1 MSDSFA
7 AILAA
12 GDFPTHPEVC
22 RILRRG
28 APLVCCDG
36 ASQKALARGL
46 RPDVILGD
54 LDSIDASAR
63 DCGAQVVRIEEQETN
78 DLAKAFRY
86 VLERNI
92 RRVCVFGATG
102 GREDHTLGNL
112 GQFADFAPRFDEA
125 VLYTDTGRFL
135 HLSEGASLSV
145 ATVPEQPVSLV
156 PLASGTR
163 VYGQGLR
170 WPLNGQRLDRWWQA
184 TLNRASGEKISVR
197 VEAGEALLY
206 LALTD

>member
-1 MSDSFA
+1 M
-7 AILAA
+7 
-12 GDFPTHPEVC
+12 
-22 RILRRG
+22 LRRG
-28 APLVCCDG
+28 AILVCCDG
-36 ASQKALARGL
+36 ASQKAFAKGF
-46 RPDVILGD
+46 RPNVILGD

-63 DCGAQVVRIEEQETN
+63 ECGVQVVRIEEQETN

-112 GQFADFAPRFDEA
+112 GQFADFAPRFDKA

-135 HLSEGASLSV
+135 HLSEGDSLSV
-145 ATVPEQPVSLV
+145 ETVSEQPVSLV
-156 PLASGTR
+156 PLVSGTR
-163 VYGQGLR
+163 IQGQGLR

-184 TLNRASGEKISVR
+184 TLNRATGENISVR
-197 VEAGEALLY
+197 VESGEALLY
-206 LALTD
+206 LAFTD